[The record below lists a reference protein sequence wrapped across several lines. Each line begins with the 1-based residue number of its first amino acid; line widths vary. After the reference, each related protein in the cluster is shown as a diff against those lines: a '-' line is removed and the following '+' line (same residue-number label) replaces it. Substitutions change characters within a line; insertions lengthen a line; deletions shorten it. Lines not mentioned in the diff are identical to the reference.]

1 MKTIIVLLSWLLLAC
16 WFVDATSTL
25 RRSAPPSSLVLDHA
39 SSHRRRSP
47 SVPRAVRVLQ
57 AKQKRGGGDSNK
69 STFKGT
75 GTWFIPS
82 TEGGSE
88 GACEVNNEDDAKIV
102 ALNAEQYGD
111 SSSKSKWCG
120 KKVKITAGGKSATA
134 TITDECPECDYG
146 DLDLTTAVFKELAD
160 LDEGV
165 IDITWKVVSDD
176 D

>member
-1 MKTIIVLLSWLLLAC
+1 MSDLFLFTHSFPFLCKPTALVARNDTKKMKTIIVLLSWLLLAC

-25 RRSAPPSSLVLDHA
+25 RRSASPSSLVLDHA

-102 ALNAEQYGD
+102 AL
-111 SSSKSKWCG
+111 
-120 KKVKITAGGKSATA
+120 VRRKIPQFCIFLNWMTYNN
-134 TITDECPECDYG
+134 IY
-146 DLDLTTAVFKELAD
+146 
-160 LDEGV
+160 
-165 IDITWKVVSDD
+165 I
-176 D
+176 